1 MIQIEEEMKRLRE
14 EALGQSPSNLPGLYG
29 LEDFEPTGTR
39 TGANIVMARIGP
51 FRKDDALRRSW
62 NAGQFHERLEV
73 KWIAGYPFAIHA
85 IGSPVAVPSPG
96 SAGRLRRSPGQ

>member
-39 TGANIVMARIGP
+39 TGANIVMAGNQHQ
-51 FRKDDALRRSW
+51 L
-62 NAGQFHERLEV
+62 
-73 KWIAGYPFAIHA
+73 
-85 IGSPVAVPSPG
+85 
-96 SAGRLRRSPGQ
+96 